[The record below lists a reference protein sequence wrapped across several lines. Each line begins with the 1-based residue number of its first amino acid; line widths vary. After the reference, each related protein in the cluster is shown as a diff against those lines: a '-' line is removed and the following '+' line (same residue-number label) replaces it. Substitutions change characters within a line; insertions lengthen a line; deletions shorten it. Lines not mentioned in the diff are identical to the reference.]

1 MDDRSQRF
9 SLTRLLLIQGSLMLL
24 KLLPLG
30 DVPGYYHQQLLP
42 VFASRQYPSLG
53 LEVNVM
59 SRSIPEPVFDPPAAA
74 GQQRFSEC
82 SLYFRQVI
90 RMNLNQRVAPGQT
103 LHGVPEHPGV
113 GSIIPNS

>member
-30 DVPGYYHQQLLP
+30 DVPGYYHQQLLSIL
-42 VFASRQYPSLG
+42 VSWQHPSLG

-59 SRSIPEPVFDPPAAA
+59 SRSMPESVFDSATAA
-74 GQQRFSEC
+74 GQQRFPER
-82 SLYFRQVI
+82 SLYFRQI
-90 RMNLNQRVAPGQT
+90 IGMDLNQRVAPGQT
-103 LHGVPEHPGV
+103 FH
-113 GSIIPNS
+113 